1 MAICE
6 QYRKCGKAGCR
17 CSNGELH
24 GPYYFHFYRVDGL
37 LKKRYIRKS
46 DAKDLW
52 ETYCLRRETQRK
64 RAADRKEFAEL
75 CRDLR
80 RIDRMLTQM
89 VLMDAS
95 GGLG

>member
-6 QYRKCGKAGCR
+6 QYRKCGKARCR
-17 CSNGELH
+17 CIRGNLH
-24 GPYYFHFYRVDGL
+24 GPYYFRFYRVDGR
-37 LKKRYIRKS
+37 LKKAYIRKA

-52 ETYCLRRETQRK
+52 ERYSLQREIQRK
-64 RAADRKEFAEL
+64 RVADRKEFAEL

-80 RIDRMLTQM
+80 RIDKMMTQ
-89 VLMDAS
+89 LFLLEAN